1 MSGVNSSKNYPPNCS
16 PIVRTNF
23 VEISDERPE
32 NVVMS
37 KMSKHTELQSDT
49 DRPDAD
55 FNLDVNPA
63 PAATPVRFGRLAL
76 WVASASALA
85 IGVVGTV
92 AYGVWFNQ
100 DQHAYA
106 EAMENARQTLWITA
120 SASAAQPTSSS
131 GYGDLSSS
139 TPHAA
144 TVSSVDLNAPVF
156 STQFDRRAATSR
168 DSAAPK
174 PATAHPDRASCS
186 ASLDRHRPV
195 SRAKS
200 NSSLFTRVGSFF
212 HRVSYRQRGNEDQ
225 RDIYSRP

>member
-16 PIVRTNF
+16 PIIRTNF

-32 NVVMS
+32 NVA
-37 KMSKHTELQSDT
+37 MSKHTESQSDA

-55 FNLDVNPA
+55 FNADVNPA

-85 IGVVGTV
+85 VGVVGTV

-100 DQHAYA
+100 DQHAYT

-120 SASAAQPTSSS
+120 STPAAQPTSLS

-139 TPHAA
+139 TPSAT
-144 TVSSVDLNAPVF
+144 TVSRVDLNTPVF
-156 STQFDRRAATSR
+156 SAQFDRRAAPSR
-168 DSAAPK
+168 DTAAPK
-174 PATAHPDRASCS
+174 LVTTRPDRASCS
-186 ASLDRHRPV
+186 ASLDRHHPT

-212 HRVSYRQRGNEDQ
+212 HRVSYRQRGTEGQ